1 MKIGIE
7 HYERDFNVTLASK
20 EGAQPFLTIKGCRVV
35 DGSKG
40 PFVSFPAKKLDSGKY
55 WNHVYASDAFQAAV
69 LEAFNASKPAAKPAR
84 QKDERWQA
92 SAPARQAAPEE
103 DDIPF

>member
-7 HYERDFNVTLASK
+7 HHNDQFNVTLASK
-20 EGAQPFLTIKGCRVV
+20 EGAPPFLTIKGCRVV

-40 PFVSFPAKKLDSGKY
+40 PFVSWPAKKMESGKY
-55 WNHVYASDAFQAAV
+55 WNHVYASEAFQAAV
-69 LEAFNASKPAAKPAR
+69 LEAVNATRPAKPAR